1 MRQQEEKSTVAFEAS
16 KKEEATKTVYTKDS
30 NELSNAKSGTTA
42 YTDLAKKAQDE
53 MKLSDEDM
61 SSYLSTLATNIST
74 VNTYENTADTT
85 LEDSNEYSRKYI
97 RLMPKMRHRA

>member
-1 MRQQEEKSTVAFEAS
+1 MGKWSLLKPA
-16 KKEEATKTVYTKDS
+16 KKEEATKIVYTKGS

-61 SSYLSTLATNIST
+61 SSYLYIG
-74 VNTYENTADTT
+74 
-85 LEDSNEYSRKYI
+85 NEC
-97 RLMPKMRHRA
+97 RHSEYL